1 MARVRLADVAA
12 LAGVSMKTVSNVVHD
27 YPHVTPEMRRRVQQA
42 IDQLGYRPNLTARRL
57 ATGRTGMIALAVPE
71 IDHPY
76 FSELSRRIAEVALE
90 NGYRV
95 ILEQTLSTSEAEH
108 AVLRDREAGLVD
120 GVIFHPVSMTS
131 LEISRFHRDT
141 PLVLI
146 GEAAV
151 PLTTDHVMIDNVLA
165 AADATR
171 HLIGLGRRR
180 LAFLGAVPG
189 DVTVTTDRR
198 LEGFQLALE
207 ETGIRPQSD
216 HVLHAVDFSPEA
228 ATAALHRA
236 LDAGLGFDGIV
247 CRDDQF
253 AVGALRALH
262 ERGVDVPGTIALVGW
277 DDTALARYSFPE
289 LSSVSPDKD
298 EIARTAFALLLERI
312 AGHIGPGR
320 HRIASHRIAE
330 RASAPAIEGAPAI
343 EVTLQR

>member
-1 MARVRLADVAA
+1 MSRVRLADVAA
-12 LAGVSMKTVSNVVHD
+12 LAGVSIKTVSNVVHD
-27 YPHVTPEMRRRVQQA
+27 YPHVAPDMRRRVQQA

-71 IDHPY
+71 MDHPY
-76 FSELSRRIAEVALE
+76 FSELSRHLAEAALE
-90 NGYRV
+90 RGYRV

-120 GVIFHPVSMTS
+120 GIIFHPVRMSS
-131 LEISRFHRDT
+131 LEISRSHRDT

-151 PLTTDHVMIDNVLA
+151 PLTTDHVMIDNVAA

-171 HLIGLGRRR
+171 HLLALGRRSPV
-180 LAFLGAVPG
+180 FLGAVEG

-207 ETGIRPQSD
+207 EAGLRAEPSR
-216 HVLHAVDFSPEA
+216 VLRARDFTPEA
-228 ATAALHRA
+228 GAEAVHAALDTGVA
-236 LDAGLGFDGIV
+236 IDGIL

-262 ERGVDVPGTIALVGW
+262 QRGIDVPDAIAIVGW
-277 DDTALARYSFPE
+277 DDTALARYAYPE
-289 LSSVSPDKD
+289 LTSVAPDKRAL
-298 EIARTAFALLLERI
+298 ARTALELLLERI
-312 AGHIGPGR
+312 EGLTGPGR
-320 HRIASHRIAE
+320 HRLVPHSVAH
-330 RASAPAIEGAPAI
+330 RASAPATEAAA
-343 EVTLQR
+343 LQR

>member
-12 LAGVSMKTVSNVVHD
+12 LAGVSMKTVSNVVRD
-27 YPHVTPEMRRRVQQA
+27 YPHVTPEMRKRVQDA

-76 FSELSRRIAEVALE
+76 FSELSRHVAEVALE
-90 NGYRV
+90 RGLRV
-95 ILEQTLSTSEAEH
+95 ILEQTLSTSEGEH

-151 PLTTDHVMIDNVLA
+151 PLTTDHVMIDNVSA
-165 AADATR
+165 AAEATR
-171 HLIGLGRRR
+171 HLLHLGRRD
-180 LAFLGAVPG
+180 LVFLGAVHG

-207 ETGIRPQSD
+207 EEGLRAGAD
-216 HVLHAVDFSPEA
+216 RVLMVADFSPEA
-228 ATAALHRA
+228 GAASVHAA
-236 LDAGLGFDGIV
+236 LDAGARIDGIV

-262 ERGVDVPGTIALVGW
+262 ERGIETPERIAIVGW
-277 DDTALARYSFPE
+277 DDTALSRFSFPQIT
-289 LSSVSPDKD
+289 SVSPDKRAIA
-298 EIARTAFALLLERI
+298 EIALTMLAERI
-312 AGHIGPGR
+312 DGLAGPGR
-320 HRIASHRIAE
+320 HRIAPHRLAV
-330 RASAPAIEGAPAI
+330 RDTAPREGAPA
-343 EVTLQR
+343 LQR

>member
-27 YPHVTPEMRRRVQQA
+27 YPHVAPEMRRRVQDA

-76 FSELSRRIAEVALE
+76 FSELSRRVAEVALAG
-90 NGYRV
+90 GYRV

-120 GVIFHPVSMTS
+120 GVIFHPVSMSS
-131 LEISRFHRDT
+131 LEISRSHRDT

-151 PLTTDHVMIDNVLA
+151 PLTTDHVMIDNIAA

-171 HLIGLGRRR
+171 HLLALGRRR
-180 LAFLGAVPG
+180 LAFLGAVVG
-189 DVTVTTDRR
+189 DVTVSTDRR

-207 ETGIRPQSD
+207 EAGLRAESSR
-216 HVLHAVDFSPEA
+216 VLHATDFSPEA
-228 ATAALHRA
+228 GRLAVHVA
-236 LDAGLGFDGIV
+236 LDSGLDIDGIL

-262 ERGVDVPGTIALVGW
+262 ERGVGVPDDIALIGW
-277 DDTALARYSFPE
+277 DDTALSRYAFPQ
-289 LSSVSPDKD
+289 LTSVSPDKRA
-298 EIARTAFALLLERI
+298 IAETAFGLLVERI
-312 AGHIGPGR
+312 DGLVGPGR
-320 HRIASHRIAE
+320 HRIARHGLAIRE
-330 RASAPAIEGAPAI
+330 SAPAAI
-343 EVTLQR
+343 TATLQR